1 MRTRLSLLAAAVVI
15 LHPLAV
21 RAAVECP
28 PGTEPKGGVCLSRM
42 NPVIAPLTPTLTP
55 GAASLAAPPSLLG
68 KLDVALKISAAA
80 APNFAVS
87 DSAPSSQKTLSTLCM
102 NNRAALQDPTLS
114 GGMAAQLRNG
124 IELRCRQAFAAP
136 NKPLNRENVF
146 EMTRSVADPST
157 ASLASAAVDQAASTP
172 QGAALSLEQQVLVGV
187 TDFVVAR
194 AEQELVD
201 YVARDFAGKL
211 CSTSATFP
219 PLVKGQPP
227 VVVDLTQVFPR
238 ACAVLGS
245 FSTTADQTGMPL
257 DLRQIG
263 STFVQALKQDEHDF
277 PQVFLNAARMG
288 TFCRSQDCQN
298 AASIAVAV
306 YQAVEAARAGGSP
319 ILAVGT
325 AAKSID
331 CKSGDSRGCAVH
343 FVGIVLEAFSA
354 QYKTLQSIKP
364 EDGADVAALVDLL
377 AANVILQ
384 VQNDS
389 AASLLQPF
397 VSDLDKLR
405 NNLQAL
411 VAPVCQVVSDVGT
424 LRTGTPADQKAAL
437 SLDIVENLTTIWSLG
452 LPDINADDRAKL
464 VNIVKDVQ
472 DAWTADQ
479 TGQYDRLFADLFS
492 LSKDLNIYFPLPA
505 SVQQYLPLITALT
518 TAQTSDQVTAAFEK
532 YAAPLGSWRDKQTG
546 RRSLTL
552 NAFAGGALGAIR
564 STGGGSSAGRL
575 ALFVPVGFDY
585 TFNRH
590 FGLFFSVADL
600 GNLAEIRFRQGNQDT
615 EVADAHLRDV
625 VSPGVWLRYSVI
637 NTPLALGLGGSLRR
651 QTDSAPSTTSTV
663 WQVGVFVAVDVPIF
677 SLYRGGA
684 PN

>member
-1 MRTRLSLLAAAVVI
+1 MSLLAAAVVV

-21 RAAVECP
+21 RAAECP
-28 PGTEPKGGVCLSRM
+28 PGTEPKGGVCLSQM
-42 NPVIAPLTPTLTP
+42 NPVIEPLTPTLTP

-68 KLDVALKISAAA
+68 KLDVALRASAAT

-87 DSAPSSQKTLSTLCM
+87 DSAPSSQKTLSTLCT

-124 IELRCRQAFAAP
+124 IELRCRQAFAAQAR
-136 NKPLNRENVF
+136 PLNRENVF
-146 EMTRSVADPST
+146 EMTRSVASPD
-157 ASLASAAVDQAASTP
+157 AALVASAAVDQAASTP

-194 AEQELVD
+194 AQQELVD

-219 PLVKGQPP
+219 SFVKGQPP

-277 PQVFLNAARMG
+277 PKVFLNAAAAG
-288 TFCRSQDCQN
+288 TYCQPQDQDCKD
-298 AASIAVAV
+298 AAGIAVAV

-325 AAKSID
+325 AAKSIG
-331 CKSGDSRGCAVH
+331 CKAEGSSGCAVH

-405 NNLQAL
+405 KNLQAL

-424 LRTGTPADQKAAL
+424 LRTTGTPADQKAAL

-452 LPDINADDRAKL
+452 LPGVPDIKAADRAKL
-464 VNIVKDVQ
+464 VNIIKDVQ

-492 LSKDLNIYFPLPA
+492 LSKDLDIYFPLPA
-505 SVQQYLPLITALT
+505 SVQQYLPLVTALT
-518 TAQTSDQVTAAFEK
+518 TAQTPDDVTAAFEK

-546 RRSLTL
+546 RR
-552 NAFAGGALGAIR
+552 
-564 STGGGSSAGRL
+564 
-575 ALFVPVGFDY
+575 
-585 TFNRH
+585 
-590 FGLFFSVADL
+590 
-600 GNLAEIRFRQGNQDT
+600 
-615 EVADAHLRDV
+615 
-625 VSPGVWLRYSVI
+625 
-637 NTPLALGLGGSLRR
+637 
-651 QTDSAPSTTSTV
+651 
-663 WQVGVFVAVDVPIF
+663 
-677 SLYRGGA
+677 
-684 PN
+684 